1 MATFHEIDSLR
12 FEHKT
17 LMSLIVLSMF
27 SAFFDQS
34 INQSINQSFILTRYV
49 KELKNSLKIRTC
61 INKER
66 YKERNGKGEKK

>member
-27 SAFFDQS
+27 SAFFDIKKEMERDKNKGSKQ
-34 INQSINQSFILTRYV
+34 NLKQCFIWV
-49 KELKNSLKIRTC
+49 FF
-61 INKER
+61 
-66 YKERNGKGEKK
+66 

>member
-27 SAFFDQS
+27 SAFFDIKKQMGREKIKEAS
-34 INQSINQSFILTRYV
+34 KILNNVSFGSSF
-49 KELKNSLKIRTC
+49 NSLSKTVC
-61 INKER
+61 VL
-66 YKERNGKGEKK
+66 

>member
-27 SAFFDQS
+27 SAFLDIKKGMGREKIKEAS
-34 INQSINQSFILTRYV
+34 KILNNVSFGSSF
-49 KELKNSLKIRTC
+49 NSLSKTVC
-61 INKER
+61 VL
-66 YKERNGKGEKK
+66 